1 MARKTLQSDIE
12 AALGSYTD
20 EIAQQVKIA
29 VRETANDTKA
39 VLSRTSPG
47 TRYRRG
53 WKTIVREETPD
64 HTVVGLQNTQYR
76 LTHLLEKPHALRN
89 GHMTNPAGGFG
100 GTVHIAPAAKQ
111 AEADLQERIE
121 HIIEEA
127 K

>member
-20 EIAQQVKIA
+20 AIARQVKIA

-39 VLSRTSPG
+39 TLSRTSPG

-53 WKTIVREETPD
+53 WKTIVREEKAD
-64 HTVVGLQNTQYR
+64 HIVVGVQNTQYR
-76 LTHLLEKPHALRN
+76 LTHLLENPHKLRN
-89 GHMTNPAGGFG
+89 ESYTDPSNGFG

-111 AEADLQERIE
+111 AETDLQERIE